1 MNAKKLLALSLAC
14 TLTLGLSACGGG
26 QDAPSSGSPS
36 GASDGD
42 ALKVGIILSTMFLK
56 QHSIIDAAAG
66 IALTLILYVITYH
79 TGWRKL
85 FQRTPLRFLV
95 S

>member
-1 MNAKKLLALSLAC
+1 M
-14 TLTLGLSACGGG
+14 
-26 QDAPSSGSPS
+26 
-36 GASDGD
+36 
-42 ALKVGIILSTMFLK
+42 GIILSTMFLK

-85 FQRTPLRFLV
+85 FQRTPLHFLV